1 MRKRTIAV
9 VVSSLLLASAA
20 AWAAVVTQDGGFESG
35 VPNSFWDESSS
46 NFGTVLCTVGSCGT
60 GNGTGPRN
68 GTWWAWF
75 GGTTAAEVGRAYQ
88 TMVIPSGT
96 ATLTFWLEARVASN
110 NPNDFLAVSI
120 DNSELFRLRGDETA
134 PYANYAQVTIDVSA
148 FADGNSH
155 TLKFDS
161 TKVAG
166 GSMNFFVD
174 DVELNVDETITCAD
188 QGYTGTK
195 LTWCKNI
202 CEMGYTGATL
212 DMWIH
217 RWVNRYR
224 DLPYCARDDEG
235 EGEGEPTLK

>member
-60 GNGTGPRN
+60 GRGSRPGH
-68 GTWWAWF
+68 GTWGGWW
-75 GGTTAAEVGRAYQ
+75 GGTTVRGVGRAGQ

-202 CEMGYTGATL
+202 CEMGYEGATL

-224 DLPYCARDDEG
+224 DLPACARNDG
-235 EGEGEPTLK
+235 EEEPMPE